1 MLLDMP
7 LCLSVNL
14 FPSSLPPSD
23 IWLSYRS
30 RPNCSLSLSLSLSLC
45 NYHQNSICFFKHS
58 ILSCIFLLACLALST
73 MSRGAVPSPHLLC
86 APKDIKD
93 IEIILESGPGVLD

>member
-23 IWLSYRS
+23 TWLSYRS
-30 RPNCSLSLSLSLSLC
+30 RPNCLSLSLSVY

-58 ILSCIFLLACLALST
+58 ILSCISLLACLALST
-73 MSRGAVPSPHLLC
+73 VSCGVVPSPHLLC
-86 APKDIKD
+86 APKDIKY